1 MSCTCAVVF
10 DFVNVEMNLS
20 AISCVNM
27 RFASWMDGIKRS
39 IIFSFF
45 SKSSK
50 QYSIISLS
58 DNTPSARI
66 TIKRGIGLRTFG
78 ITTTI
83 CPFEYRAPGATMR
96 TDIVRSGFDASSD
109 TVRIS
114 AE

>member
-1 MSCTCAVVF
+1 M
-10 DFVNVEMNLS
+10 
-20 AISCVNM
+20 
-27 RFASWMDGIKRS
+27 FA
-39 IIFSFF
+39 FL

-58 DNTPSARI
+58 DKTPNALI

-78 ITTTI
+78 IRTTI
-83 CPFEYRAPGATMR
+83 CPFEYRAPGATSL